1 MEHAL
6 DNPVWNAL
14 TSGNKLLA
22 HGNQFVK
29 YFDREV
35 SPFAG
40 LKTNSADNFIA
51 LYQIIPHTATTLVTS
66 LYEIDIPGPWK
77 VIRCI
82 KGIQM
87 ICNNAAEQVDIN
99 AEMVSLTAEE
109 IPQMLELTKLT
120 HPGPFDPRTIE
131 FGHYKGILKGD
142 KLVAM
147 AGQRLHAFNYA
158 EISAVCTHPDHT
170 GKGYARQLM
179 QCQVDRIRA
188 AGEIPF
194 LHVRYDNDRAIKV
207 HESLGFS
214 KRTDIYFYVIQT
226 GNPG

>member
-14 TSGNKLLA
+14 TSGNKHLA
-22 HGNQFVK
+22 QGNQFVK

-40 LKTNSADNFIA
+40 LKTNSADNFSS
-51 LYQIIPHTATTLVTS
+51 LYDIIPHAATTLVTS
-66 LYEIDIPGPWK
+66 LCEIDIPRPWK
-77 VIRCI
+77 VVRGIQ
-82 KGIQM
+82 GIQM
-87 ICNNAAEQVDIN
+87 VCNNAAEQVNIN
-99 AEMVSLTAEE
+99 AEMVSLTTADV
-109 IPQMLELTKLT
+109 PQMLELTKLT

-131 FGHYKGILKGD
+131 FGHYKGVFESD
-142 KLVAM
+142 SLVAM

-158 EISAVCTHPDHT
+158 EVSAVCTHPDHT

-179 QCQVDRIRA
+179 QYQVDRIRA
-188 AGEIPF
+188 SREIPY

-207 HESLGFS
+207 YESLGFS
-214 KRTDIYFYVIQT
+214 KRVDIYFYVIQKA
-226 GNPG
+226 